1 LRALSEAAEYNIK
14 KTIKLRLQQADLKA
28 AMRSRPRCRQSQE
41 TLPGP
46 AELKKR
52 IAAMV
57 LVHQRGWSAAE
68 IAAQFSW
75 KLQDVDRW
83 IAAGQPLL

>member
-1 LRALSEAAEYNIK
+1 M
-14 KTIKLRLQQADLKA
+14 KTRVKLQLQQASLKA
-28 AMRSRPRCRQSQE
+28 AMRSRPRRRQSDKP
-41 TLPGP
+41 LPGP

-57 LVHQRGWSAAE
+57 LVHQRGWSATE

-75 KLQDVDRW
+75 SLQDVERW
-83 IAAGQPLL
+83 VAAGQPLI